1 MKLTSIFFLGLGMTA
16 AMASGDSY
24 LRANASSRQLR
35 NSNQSSGEISHAMQR
50 ALGVFH
56 LPHPSGGGGGGSDGG
71 DDGGDDEG
79 GRAYE
84 ESAEEKSWYSD
95 SSTSSSAAS
104 GGADGADNGEDGIQE
119 QYLTNEYN
127 GGGAGNAQNA
137 GGSSAANV
145 WPFLAAALV
154 VGVVAAA
161 LVTLKKVSLAL
172 CLYFPELFAFMSSCV
187 LLTNVVVVYSSIL
200 NNRSVRNKLIQII
213 AQH

>member
-161 LVTLKKVSLAL
+161 LVTSKKVSLAKVSFQIV
-172 CLYFPELFAFMSSCV
+172 CLHVFICM
-187 LLTNVVVVYSSIL
+187 LLTNVVVLYSSIL